1 MNRSRTVKWVS
12 DVLRWSVHPAAP
24 YGSVWKGQKVLCAA
38 PHSCWVGATFPSG
51 MWWQAHLGTPVV
63 KKTSRP
69 PPQHSRGQGQSREM
83 RSSKLSRET
92 LETPDVPDVCR
103 RRTCCADYQVGN
115 NSGCFEAL
123 VAVWEL
129 PILAT
134 SQKISAGETC
144 VWKRVQ
150 LSCAEVMSVF
160 QSGPDVKLD
169 YRLLLRGRFHW
180 DHFSTYIDS
189 SLRDIEAR
197 APSLLCLCTS
207 LTFAVVR
214 LHQFPTTILS
224 APPFNPP
231 CAKIRPLLRV

>member
-38 PHSCWVGATFPSG
+38 PHGCWVGATFPSG

-123 VAVWEL
+123 VAFWEL

-160 QSGPDVKLD
+160 QSGPDVKRD

-180 DHFSTYIDS
+180 DHFST
-189 SLRDIEAR
+189 
-197 APSLLCLCTS
+197 
-207 LTFAVVR
+207 
-214 LHQFPTTILS
+214 
-224 APPFNPP
+224 
-231 CAKIRPLLRV
+231 